1 MENSSVAL
9 KNFSVWRFSR
19 WFLSGNVPIRESPF
33 KPHLNRVLK
42 VVFNIVLFW
51 RPLAFLTSLF
61 HCHYTVVFEQ
71 PKNINGFGRGGAL
84 SALNPYTFFK
94 GVLHSEQIL
103 HSTSGNVE
111 NEERKCVGF
120 GMRILHKTLHCAGL
134 SVSCVGLRR
143 AKNRNACFGG
153 KCKNLRFHRKTGHW
167 KEAGICLFHKTL
179 KMRVLVSF
187 TQKPS
192 VSRRIL
198 RMKGIFRLRIW
209 RNERMKRIP
218 RRLFD
223 LFDSLTL
230 LTSLEHELHMNS
242 SRIDSWITVS
252 RKIRRIFWDHGL
264 NVNPS
269 NTMKAGEFQKG
280 TRPPTIQLFLRNLLH
295 VVPRTSAE
303 TSAIGGGVIVEVDHP
318 VFGIVL
324 HANRGWSGDEVL
336 WHQIDAEAFGLNICF
351 CHNL

>member
-1 MENSSVAL
+1 MENSSVVLKNLPEISSVAL

-153 KCKNLRFHRKTGHW
+153 KCKNPRFHRKREG
-167 KEAGICLFHKTL
+167 KNDRDNCLFDKTL
-179 KMRVLVSF
+179 KMKLLDLFMSNPF
-187 TQKPS
+187 
-192 VSRRIL
+192 VSRRI
-198 RMKGIFRLRIW
+198 
-209 RNERMKRIP
+209 
-218 RRLFD
+218 RRF
-223 LFDSLTL
+223 F
-230 LTSLEHELHMNS
+230 
-242 SRIDSWITVS
+242 
-252 RKIRRIFWDHGL
+252 
-264 NVNPS
+264 
-269 NTMKAGEFQKG
+269 
-280 TRPPTIQLFLRNLLH
+280 
-295 VVPRTSAE
+295 
-303 TSAIGGGVIVEVDHP
+303 
-318 VFGIVL
+318 
-324 HANRGWSGDEVL
+324 
-336 WHQIDAEAFGLNICF
+336 
-351 CHNL
+351 